1 MAAPDSVRPRA
12 RRPVALV
19 TGGGTGLGR
28 AIAVRLGADGY
39 DLVLASRDPSHL
51 SAGAR
56 AVRRTGASVLE
67 VPTDVREPAEVD
79 RLVAAARARFG
90 RIDVLVNNAAGNFVV
105 PAERLSPH
113 GWRAVLGIVL
123 DGSFLCV
130 RAAFP
135 DLARSPRASIV
146 NIVAGYA
153 EGAGPG
159 TVHSAAAKAGV
170 VSLTRTLAVEWASR
184 GIRVNAVSP
193 GPVRTPG
200 TDRQLWTSARLVER
214 IRRSVP
220 MGRFGTPEEI
230 AAAVAFLVGPE
241 ASYVTGA
248 VLAVDGGQS
257 LGAGTLPF
265 EPTPRRGPLTRRR
278 RPGAARATRRPAS
291 TR

>member
-1 MAAPDSVRPRA
+1 
-12 RRPVALV
+12 
-19 TGGGTGLGR
+19 
-28 AIAVRLGADGY
+28 
-39 DLVLASRDPSHL
+39 
-51 SAGAR
+51 
-56 AVRRTGASVLE
+56 
-67 VPTDVREPAEVD
+67 
-79 RLVAAARARFG
+79 
-90 RIDVLVNNAAGNFVV
+90 
-105 PAERLSPH
+105 RLSPH